1 MERVPVAVLI
11 SGSGTNMAALLY
23 AARADDCPYEIVLV
37 ASNKPEAGGLKLAA
51 AEGVPTFALPHKGME
66 RAAHDQA
73 MDAAIRASGAQ
84 YVALAG
90 YMRILTPEFVSG
102 WEGRMVNVHPS
113 LLPKYKGLHTH
124 DRAIEAGDSHGGCTV
139 HLVTAE
145 LDDGPVLGQT
155 QVAILPGDTADSL
168 AARVLIAEHQLY
180 SRCLA
185 ALVSRETSPDHLVA
199 QVRALAM
206 VLPEAEET
214 LSSRVLIAEHQLYS
228 RCLAKLVSRE
238 ASPEY
243 LVGRVRILAL
253 ALPQADEV
261 LSHGMPCFGVTKGKK
276 FGYVSQDHHG
286 DGKTALLVK
295 ISGPDEQAQL
305 IEHDPERY
313 YRPAYF
319 GDGWIAMRLDLGRN
333 DWDEIREWLARSWR
347 SVAPK
352 KLAALAEFLG

>member
-1 MERVPVAVLI
+1 MPERAKVAVLI

-23 AARADDCPYEIVLV
+23 ASRAADCPYEIVLV
-37 ASNKPEAGGLKLAA
+37 ASNNPEAGGLKLAA

-84 YVALAG
+84 FVALAG
-90 YMRILTPEFVSG
+90 YMRILTPDFVSG

-124 DRAIEAGDSHGGCTV
+124 ERAIEAGDSHGGCTV

-155 QVAILPGDTADSL
+155 PVATLPGDTADSL

-185 ALVSRETSPDHLVA
+185 ALVSRETSPEHLVA
-199 QVRALAM
+199 QVR
-206 VLPEAEET
+206 E
-214 LSSRVLIAEHQLYS
+214 R
-228 RCLAKLVSRE
+228 
-238 ASPEY
+238 
-243 LVGRVRILAL
+243 AL
-253 ALPQADEV
+253 ALPEADEV
-261 LSHGMPCFGVTKGKK
+261 TSHGMPCFGIVKGKK
-276 FGYVSQDHHG
+276 FAYVSLDHHG
-286 DGKTALLVK
+286 DGKIALLVK

-305 IEHDPERY
+305 IENDPERY

-319 GDGWIAMRLDLGRN
+319 GDGWIAMRLDLGHN
-333 DWDEIREWLARSWR
+333 DWDEIGEWLARSWR
-347 SVAPK
+347 SVAPR
-352 KLAALAEFLG
+352 KLTTLMDAADAF